1 LLYNKRKFDI
11 RCFFLITQ
19 INNVMRAYWYE
30 EGYLRTSCEE
40 FDLKDPTNQY
50 IHLTNDAI
58 QKYADD
64 YGKYENGNKLSF
76 SEF

>member
-1 LLYNKRKFDI
+1 
-11 RCFFLITQ
+11 
-19 INNVMRAYWYE
+19 MRAYWYE

>member
-1 LLYNKRKFDI
+1 
-11 RCFFLITQ
+11 
-19 INNVMRAYWYE
+19 MRAYWYE

-76 SEF
+76 SEFQRYLDMWHANDKVDFYKDIYP